1 LFPQVLKALKRLL
14 TDDLSLRHVVMDYE
28 AAVCKATERVFPRA
42 GRRGCYFHFT
52 QAIWQKIQ
60 VLGSL
65 QFIFT
70 ACDTNMLTCI

>member
-1 LFPQVLKALKRLL
+1 MQLLF
-14 TDDLSLRHVVMDYE
+14 
-28 AAVCKATERVFPRA
+28 AVWKATERVFPRA

-65 QFIFT
+65 QFIGADFLG
-70 ACDTNMLTCI
+70 ALGANAPR